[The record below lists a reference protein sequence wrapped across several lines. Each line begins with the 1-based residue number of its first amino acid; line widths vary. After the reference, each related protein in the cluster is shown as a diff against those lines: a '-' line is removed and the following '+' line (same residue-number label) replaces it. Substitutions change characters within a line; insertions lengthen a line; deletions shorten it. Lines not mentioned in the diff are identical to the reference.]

1 MCVFFL
7 FFFAWLKLEKFSDRL
22 FPFSTFL
29 DAAIEYIFSDRVY
42 IYVYIYMYIYMQPLS
57 IYSVIDL
64 SSLMHLFCEV

>member
-42 IYVYIYMYIYMQPLS
+42 ICIYIYVYIYAAIEYIFSDRLIVPYAFVL
-57 IYSVIDL
+57 
-64 SSLMHLFCEV
+64 